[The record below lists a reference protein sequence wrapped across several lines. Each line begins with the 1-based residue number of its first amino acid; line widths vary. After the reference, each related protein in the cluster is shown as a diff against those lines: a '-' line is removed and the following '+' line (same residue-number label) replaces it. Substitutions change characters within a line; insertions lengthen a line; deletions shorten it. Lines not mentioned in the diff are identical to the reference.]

1 MQNIHICEVDGKQ
14 AVCFD
19 TGLDARSFARTK
31 MSQSLIEPGY
41 IFYPNPT
48 ADSYKTWKAVSVNDI
63 NGFMRVWGTPFFG
76 ERLDSILNKVDG
88 VDLKYTQAALEAI
101 VYWIKAK
108 LFLGDTRSVMNPSA
122 SFVSLAENKAAAD
135 SAKAEFQK
143 GSVFFGPE
151 SLSLRCL
158 LLEGMEVDSFNC
170 PDLTGMEAAAFCAA
184 AMLYKVL
191 LNAHPYPGIASNIY
205 QDMREGVF
213 IPPRLVSPGLD
224 KKLSELINSALSLP
238 VANKKTSKNGLDILN
253 GFMEILLGEKGEI
266 APVSALF
273 HNVSKEE
280 DGKAARERKRYI
292 TRQNIITKSKRFY
305 LSNKPAVIS
314 VSIVAAFL
322 IFVIVS
328 IATSRNER
336 MTTAGM
342 SPETVVK
349 EYYEA
354 FSILNH
360 TFMDTI
366 LMSGADRSDINTAVN
381 LFAISRVR
389 QTHEQKTGS
398 AIISARLWKELGREL
413 PAPDVFGVTDLT
425 LTHLGGNETDG
436 VVVYRADYLLWFPHE
451 DTSSSRSDEIILER
465 ARNGNWRIAEIYRTL
480 NSGF

>member
-19 TGLDARSFARTK
+19 TGLDPRSFARTK

-48 ADSYKTWKAVSVNDI
+48 ADSYKIWKAVSVNDI

-76 ERLDSILNKVDG
+76 ERLDNILNKAEDS
-88 VDLKYTQAALEAI
+88 DLQSKQTALEAI

-108 LFLGDTRSVMNPSA
+108 LFLGDKRSVSNPSA
-122 SFVSLAENKAAAD
+122 SFVSLAEDKSD
-135 SAKAEFQK
+135 KAEFPK

-151 SLSLRCL
+151 SLSQRCL

-170 PDLTGMEAAAFCAA
+170 PDLTEMDAAAFCAA

-213 IPPRLVSPGLD
+213 IPPHLASPGLD
-224 KKLSELINSALSLP
+224 KKLSELINCALSLP
-238 VANKKTSKNGLDILN
+238 VANKKTFKSGLDILN
-253 GFMEILLGEKGEI
+253 GFLEILLREKGEI
-266 APVSALF
+266 AQVSALF
-273 HNVSKEE
+273 QPVSKEE
-280 DGKAARERKRYI
+280 DNKAARERKRYTI
-292 TRQNIITKSKRFY
+292 RQNIITKSKRFY

-366 LMSGADRSDINTAVN
+366 LMSGADRSDINTAIN
-381 LFAISRVR
+381 LFAISKVR
-389 QTHEQKTGS
+389 QTHENLPSS

-451 DTSSSRSDEIILER
+451 DAPSSRSDEIILER